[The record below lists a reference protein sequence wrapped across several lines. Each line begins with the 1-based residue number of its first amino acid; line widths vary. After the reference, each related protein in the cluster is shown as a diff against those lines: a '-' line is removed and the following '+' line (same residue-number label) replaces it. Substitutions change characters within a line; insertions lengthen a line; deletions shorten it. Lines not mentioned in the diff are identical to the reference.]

1 MCVCV
6 CADAHLLW
14 KKLILRLEDSSG
26 VEEDPSSVSRCCSR
40 KTWEVGRTS
49 DNISVTFLYLKCD
62 AFAYTA
68 SHEKLSLT
76 VMLPI
81 YQKSL
86 TPMLYQQCGVD
97 TWQNI

>member
-1 MCVCV
+1 MCLCV

-26 VEEDPSSVSRCCSR
+26 VEEDPSSVSCCCSR

-68 SHEKLSLT
+68 SHEKLLNSSGLT
-76 VMLPI
+76 NASHL
-81 YQKSL
+81 SEEL
-86 TPMLYQQCGVD
+86 D
-97 TWQNI
+97 TNVVSTMWR